1 MADDRKI
8 EGALD
13 LISSLP
19 DEILQHILSFVSTK
33 VAIRTSLLSRSW
45 RHVWCEVPSLSLEVE
60 KLTTAASIN
69 ETLTRYTA
77 PKTKSFQLVI
87 KPMMMNIP
95 YIDRWI
101 KFAMSHSLENLSLEF
116 PRPYYQE
123 YKLPDFFYNSCS
135 FKQLNITLS
144 SYRTMVPKCTVSWT
158 SLQKLSLSCYSLSD
172 ESMAKIL
179 SGCPVLENLTLS
191 NCDELK
197 LIDLSK
203 SLRLK
208 TLQVNCGMTAT
219 QIVAP
224 HIHFLRLVN
233 PQSSYTLVDV
243 ASLTEAELEI
253 SFFDSHIKTD
263 FPQLQVKVLEMLYK
277 LQNADKL
284 TLGSNFIQ
292 IISLAEILGVPFPML
307 KIKSLT
313 FDTKTCQYVIPG
325 IERLLQNS
333 PDLEKLTV
341 RGRTRFHIPVE
352 IPDMYL
358 ELQGLNVNKWSRAK
372 NRASWAKHR
381 KDAKLE
387 HVASLVE
394 LMLKNTEKLDKMVLL
409 LDGRYLNFKIEDLT
423 ATLSHHNNVTIVLSC
438 TKKK

>member
-1 MADDRKI
+1 
-8 EGALD
+8 
-13 LISSLP
+13 
-19 DEILQHILSFVSTK
+19 
-33 VAIRTSLLSRSW
+33 
-45 RHVWCEVPSLSLEVE
+45 
-60 KLTTAASIN
+60 
-69 ETLTRYTA
+69 
-77 PKTKSFQLVI
+77 
-87 KPMMMNIP
+87 
-95 YIDRWI
+95 
-101 KFAMSHSLENLSLEF
+101 MSHSVENLSLEF

-158 SLQKLSLSCYSLSD
+158 SLQKLSLTCYSLSH

-179 SGCPVLENLTLS
+179 SGCPILENLSLNFLHQRYYCGYKLPDLFYRSSSFKQLNITLS
-191 NCDELK
+191 
-197 LIDLSK
+197 SYH
-203 SLRLK
+203 RL
-208 TLQVNCGMTAT
+208 L
-219 QIVAP
+219 
-224 HIHFLRLVN
+224 N

-253 SFFDSHIKTD
+253 SYFDRHIKTD

-307 KIKSLT
+307 KVKSLT
-313 FDTKTCQYVIPG
+313 FDTKICQYVIPG

-372 NRASWAKHR
+372 NRASWAK
-381 KDAKLE
+381 AP
-387 HVASLVE
+387 
-394 LMLKNTEKLDKMVLL
+394 
-409 LDGRYLNFKIEDLT
+409 
-423 ATLSHHNNVTIVLSC
+423 
-438 TKKK
+438 